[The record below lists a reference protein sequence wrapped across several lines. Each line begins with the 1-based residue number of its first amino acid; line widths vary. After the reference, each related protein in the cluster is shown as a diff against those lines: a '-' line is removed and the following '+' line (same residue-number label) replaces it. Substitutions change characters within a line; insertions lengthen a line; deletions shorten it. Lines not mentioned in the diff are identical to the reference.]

1 MKIALGMGIK
11 INNCYYLETFK
22 KILPTPNFWMV
33 VYFQILIS
41 MQCGISN
48 LFTLYISFSKKIP
61 VQVKEEPIEQP
72 VEGEKSKVRSE
83 DHLIFT

>member
-48 LFTLYISFSKKIP
+48 LFTLYISFSK
-61 VQVKEEPIEQP
+61 QNSSACERRTIEQP